1 MWCYNNYVWW
11 ILLVSVQLC
20 SLARLYSPRS
30 QMALVHMTLAPDY
43 FWEISRRVLRF
54 ATKSFT
60 TLSAWRCLSFL
71 GTSSYG
77 GFNTQ
82 HLFPAPTWFGIGSI
96 AYPLRKNASY
106 RSVVIIFNV
115 YGMDLFEWVIYYIL
129 PCYQF
134 YEYYLCCV
142 CRVVVVVKN
151 TDPFQDR
158 R

>member
-1 MWCYNNYVWW
+1 MCYNNYACS
-11 ILLVSVQLC
+11 ILPVSVQLC

-30 QMALVHMTLAPDY
+30 QMVLVHMTLAPDY
-43 FWEISRRVLRF
+43 FWETSRRVLRF
-54 ATKSFT
+54 ATISFT
-60 TLSAWRCLSFL
+60 TLSAWRCLRSELFRNFIVR
-71 GTSSYG
+71 

-82 HLFPAPTWFGIGSI
+82 HLFPTPTQFGIGSI

-115 YGMDLFEWVIYYIL
+115 YGPIRMSDILYFAMLSVLWILFML
-129 PCYQF
+129 
-134 YEYYLCCV
+134 
-142 CRVVVVVKN
+142 RVVVVVKN